1 MRLRRGFGTRH
12 GCNLHLAPSD
22 PSRYTVAMKSSS
34 PITEALRQPYTPPTL
49 DDHGSIVEM
58 TQQVRP
64 AGGPSELVSHF
75 EDLESSNA

>member
-1 MRLRRGFGTRH
+1 
-12 GCNLHLAPSD
+12 
-22 PSRYTVAMKSSS
+22 MKISS
-34 PITEALRQPYTPPTL
+34 PATESLRQPYTPPTL

-64 AGGPSELVSHF
+64 ASDPSELVSHF

>member
-1 MRLRRGFGTRH
+1 
-12 GCNLHLAPSD
+12 
-22 PSRYTVAMKSSS
+22 MKISS
-34 PITEALRQPYTPPTL
+34 PVTESARQPYTTPTL

-64 AGGPSELVSHF
+64 ASGPSELVSHF